1 MPSIEDLINGEQ
13 PKEIDDKKKNKFI
26 IIRNKLG
33 LYVKELKYPIV
44 LTVAFIGLGV
54 GTKYTL
60 LDSESQFTIQNMYGT
75 GKQQLEQME
84 TNSVTIVNSTA
95 TSKIELADLQGKITK
110 KKEELD
116 EANATITNLT
126 QGYYFIAYLDSLF
139 NKHKIT
145 LDKFDINLQGT
156 QIESQV
162 GNSSILTLDNLVDI
176 QIPKGDYSLLPIDI
190 KFTTS
195 SENLRLL
202 FNEFYTRRIVYDKD
216 LKITNNFDNSV
227 TVETKIEF
235 VKSTNTDEL
244 LDNQQVTEELVS
256 DPNLEGLAP
265 PEGTD
270 PWATGS
276 NQPTQDSANQMPA
289 TQGQPDSTTN
299 QGSDIIDN
307 SLYKN
312 TTPSVKDAVGQ

>member
-1 MPSIEDLINGEQ
+1 MPSVEDLIKGEK
-13 PKEIDDKKKNKFI
+13 PKELDDNKKNKFVI
-26 IIRNKLG
+26 LRDKIT
-33 LYVKELKYPIV
+33 LYVKELKYPIS
-44 LTVAFIGLGV
+44 LTVAFITLSIGA
-54 GTKYTL
+54 KYTL
-60 LDSESQFTIQNMYGT
+60 LDTESQFTIKNMYGT
-75 GKQQLEQME
+75 GKQQLVQME
-84 TNSVTIVNSTA
+84 NDSVTIVNSTA
-95 TSKIELADLQGKITK
+95 NSKVELADLQNKITK

-116 EANATITNLT
+116 DANATITNLT

-156 QIESQV
+156 QIANQV
-162 GNSSILTLDNLVDI
+162 GNASVLTLDNLVDI

-235 VKSTNTDEL
+235 VKSTNTDEVV
-244 LDNQQVTEELVS
+244 DNQVNTEEQVT
-256 DPNLEGLAP
+256 DPNLEGLTP
-265 PEGTD
+265 PSGTD
-270 PWATGS
+270 PWATGTS
-276 NQPTQDSANQMPA
+276 QPTQNQTDA
-289 TQGQPDSTTN
+289 TNSTVN
-299 QGSDIIDN
+299 QGSDVID
-307 SLYKN
+307 SGLYQN
-312 TTPSVKDAVGQ
+312 TTPSVQDTVGQ